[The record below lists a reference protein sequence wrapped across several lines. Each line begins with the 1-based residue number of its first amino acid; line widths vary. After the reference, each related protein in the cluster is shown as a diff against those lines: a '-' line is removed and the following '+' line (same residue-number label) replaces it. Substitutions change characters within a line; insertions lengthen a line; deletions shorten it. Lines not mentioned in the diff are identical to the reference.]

1 MSDGYHVGDTWVLA
15 FITTNSTGARTNSTT
30 LTVGFTRPNGTTGSA
45 SASLVA
51 GATGSYTASID
62 LTSSGYWHA
71 VVRST
76 GSKRGAQPAGI
87 TVMPV
92 TPP

>member
-30 LTVGFTRPNGTTGSA
+30 LTVAVTKPDDTTASA
-45 SASLVA
+45 SASLVS

-62 LTSSGYWHA
+62 LTSTGYWHA
-71 VVRST
+71 VIRST
-76 GSKRGAQPAGI
+76 GSKRGAQPVGV
-87 TVMPV
+87 TVMLV